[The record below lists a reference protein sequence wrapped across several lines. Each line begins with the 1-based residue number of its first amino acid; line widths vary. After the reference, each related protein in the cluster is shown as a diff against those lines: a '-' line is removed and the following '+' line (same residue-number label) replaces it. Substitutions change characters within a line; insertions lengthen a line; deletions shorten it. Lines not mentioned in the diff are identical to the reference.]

1 MNIDI
6 NNPPL
11 RYRVIYADPAWQ
23 FSNRNT
29 GGSMTSS
36 AEAHYTVTS
45 VQDMAALPVSK
56 LADEHCLLVM
66 WWVGSMPQ
74 EAIDLCRAWGFRLV
88 NMQGFVWRKLTK
100 RGLPFF
106 GMGHTTRAGTE
117 CALIGVKGKV
127 GELIKDRS
135 VRAVIEAKVGR
146 HSQKPHEFR
155 EAIEKLCGDV
165 PRVELFA
172 REAFPGWDCW
182 GNQAP
187 GEPANDNVPLS
198 LAAGGE
204 V

>member
-6 NNPPL
+6 NNPP
-11 RYRVIYADPAWQ
+11 RKYRVIYVDPAWK
-23 FSNRNT
+23 FGNRNT

-36 AEAHYTVTS
+36 AESKYTVTS
-45 VQDMAALPVSK
+45 VADMAALPVAQ

-66 WWVGSMPQ
+66 WWVGAMPQ

-88 NMQGFVWRKLTK
+88 NMNGFVWRKLTK
-100 RGLPFF
+100 TGIPFF
-106 GMGHTTRAGTE
+106 GMGFATRASSE
-117 CALIGVKGKV
+117 SALIGVRGKL
-127 GELIKDRS
+127 GELIKDHS

-146 HSQKPHEFR
+146 HSEKPYAFR

-172 REAFPGWDCW
+172 RDAADGWDCW

-187 GEPANDNVPLS
+187 IDTGDNK
-198 LAAGGE
+198 
-204 V
+204 